1 MSKGARSDE
10 PMSRSMIT
18 RALFHALVG
27 LAAFGPVPPV
37 AAGFAET
44 GTVIEQTELATI
56 AGGKAAL
63 LSTAA
68 RANVLVFFRV
78 DQDRS
83 ADALRQ
89 LAGCEKELG
98 PAVHWAALVPGASA
112 LAEAKAA
119 AAAAGIKMPV
129 LLDAG
134 DKLYD
139 KLNVRLHPAVVVAD
153 GKGVLQAV
161 EPYRQVDF
169 ADAVKAQVRFVL
181 GEIDRATRDRAL
193 DPEASHLPGDDPR
206 NKAMRDVNMARK
218 MVELGQ
224 YDLAVTQAQK
234 ALERAPVPA
243 AYPVLATAYAKLGR
257 CAESRRM
264 LDQAQKLPTDANE
277 VAAARALCAGK

>member
-1 MSKGARSDE
+1 MNRTTIAR
-10 PMSRSMIT
+10 
-18 RALFHALVG
+18 AAFHLLLG

-37 AAGFAET
+37 AAGFAEP
-44 GTVIEQTELATI
+44 GTVIDQAELATI

-63 LSTAA
+63 LSPSA
-68 RANVLVFFRV
+68 RANVLVFFRS
-78 DQDRS
+78 DQDHS
-83 ADALRQ
+83 TDALRQ

-98 PAVHWAALVPGASA
+98 PAVHWAALVSGASE
-112 LAEAKAA
+112 LSEAKAA
-119 AAAAGIKMPV
+119 AAGAGIKMPV

-139 KLNVRLHPAVVVAD
+139 KLKVRLHPAVLIAD
-153 GKGVLQAV
+153 GKGILQV
-161 EPYRQVDF
+161 SEPYREVDF

-193 DPEASHLPGDDPR
+193 DPEASHMPGDDPM
-206 NKAMRDVNMARK
+206 NKALRDVNMAKK

-224 YDLAVTQAQK
+224 YDLAVAQAQK
-234 ALERAPVPA
+234 ALERAPIPA

-257 CAESRRM
+257 CADSRKM
-264 LDQAQKLPTDANE
+264 LEQAQKLPTDANE